1 MFSNPN
7 TAGWLLCL
15 ALGASLVTG
24 CSSPSSS
31 VRTEKQA
38 PAEPVM
44 PVIKELAI
52 GQPGTF
58 GFLLPGDWSYTPGKI
73 TSPLI
78 PAGFRVDA
86 PDKATAVQVSIS
98 WDGIGPTKAS
108 TPTMADLE
116 VKLRVQAGHQNL
128 RTAVER
134 HVVVKSFDG
143 TDVIGLYTQFTEA
156 QWTNVEVPKG
166 VYPIVTDGVFR
177 TGNLWGTFTIY
188 SQDKAGPGYL
198 QAFAMVKS
206 FRKL

>member
-1 MFSNPN
+1 MVRNLN
-7 TAGWLLCL
+7 TVGWLLCVAL
-15 ALGASLVTG
+15 ASSLVTG
-24 CSSPSSS
+24 CSSPSPSG
-31 VRTEKQA
+31 RTEKKA

-44 PVIKELAI
+44 PVVKELAI
-52 GQPGTF
+52 GQPGTL
-58 GFLLPGDWSYTPGKI
+58 GFLLPGDWSYIPGKI

-78 PAGFRVDA
+78 PAGFRVDS
-86 PDKATAVQVSIS
+86 PDKATAVQVNIS
-98 WDGIGPTKAS
+98 WDGISPKKE
-108 TPTMADLE
+108 TPSLADLE
-116 VKLRVQAGHQNL
+116 LKLRVQSGYQNL

-134 HVVVKSFDG
+134 KVVVKPFDG
-143 TDVIGLYTQFTEA
+143 TDVIGFYTQFTEA

-188 SQDKAGPGYL
+188 SQDKAGVGYL